1 MARVLRGVALVVLL
15 LGPAAR
21 LLAQSAP
28 SGSPFDYALFGLSQ
42 TRLGPGVEVFSGDV
56 GANVGTVTIG
66 AGARVGGNVAAFSIR
81 LAQGARVARR
91 LFCLFLDGATST
103 QCRAAVTVP
112 LVAPAALPPVTA
124 APGRT
129 AVRVAAGRI
138 AGPLGPGAYG
148 RVHLGGH
155 AGLLLAG
162 GTYALRALRLGRHA
176 ELVCATACRLAVL
189 DPVRLGARAQLSPAP
204 GLPDTALEIDVAAGG
219 SAPVF
224 RTGPGATVTGIVY
237 APAGGLVLGGQGRYE
252 GSFVGATVRVG
263 ADAQVLGASGS

>member
-1 MARVLRGVALVVLL
+1 MVRVLRGIVFVVLV
-15 LGPAAR
+15 LGPAGR
-21 LLAQSAP
+21 LRAQGAP
-28 SGSPFDYALFGLSQ
+28 SGSPFDYALFGLTQ
-42 TRLGPGVEVFSGDV
+42 TRLGPGVEVFSGDI
-56 GANVGTVTIG
+56 GAN
-66 AGARVGGNVAAFSIR
+66 GGDVAAFSIR
-81 LAQGARVARR
+81 LAEGARVARR
-91 LFCLFLDGATST
+91 LFCLFLDGTTST

-124 APGRT
+124 APGRI

-155 AGLLLAG
+155 AGLLLTG

-176 ELVCATACRLAVL
+176 ELVCAAACRIAVL

-204 GLPDTALEIDVAAGG
+204 GLADTALEVDVAAGG
-219 SAPVF
+219 SAPAF
-224 RTGPGATVTGIVY
+224 RTGPGAAVTGIVY
-237 APAGGLVLGGQGRYE
+237 APAGGLVLGGRGRYE

-263 ADAQVLGASGS
+263 ADAQVLGASSS

>member
-21 LLAQSAP
+21 LRAQSAP

-219 SAPVF
+219 SAPAF

>member
-1 MARVLRGVALVVLL
+1 MVRVLRGIVVVVLA
-15 LGPAAR
+15 LGPAGR
-21 LLAQSAP
+21 LRAQGAP
-28 SGSPFDYALFGLSQ
+28 SGSPFDYALFGLTQ
-42 TRLGPGVEVFSGDV
+42 TRLGPGVEVFSGDI

-66 AGARVGGNVAAFSIR
+66 AGARV
-81 LAQGARVARR
+81 ARR
-91 LFCLFLDGATST
+91 LFCLFLDGTTST

-124 APGRT
+124 APGRI

-155 AGLLLAG
+155 AGLLLTG

-176 ELVCATACRLAVL
+176 ELVCAAACRIAVL

-204 GLPDTALEIDVAAGG
+204 GLADTALEVDVAAGG
-219 SAPVF
+219 SAPAF
-224 RTGPGATVTGIVY
+224 RTGPGAAVTGIVY
-237 APAGGLVLGGQGRYE
+237 APAGGLVLGGRGRYE

-263 ADAQVLGASGS
+263 ADAQVLGASSS

>member
-1 MARVLRGVALVVLL
+1 MVRVLRGIALVVLV

-21 LLAQSAP
+21 LRAQGAP
-28 SGSPFDYALFGLSQ
+28 SGSPFDYALFGLTQ

-91 LFCLFLDGATST
+91 LFCLFLDGTTST

-112 LVAPAALPPVTA
+112 LVASAALPPVTA

-176 ELVCATACRLAVL
+176 ELVCAAACRLEVL

-204 GLPDTALEIDVAAGG
+204 GLADTTLEIDVAAGG
-219 SAPVF
+219 PGPAF

-263 ADAQVLGASGS
+263 ADAQVLGASSS